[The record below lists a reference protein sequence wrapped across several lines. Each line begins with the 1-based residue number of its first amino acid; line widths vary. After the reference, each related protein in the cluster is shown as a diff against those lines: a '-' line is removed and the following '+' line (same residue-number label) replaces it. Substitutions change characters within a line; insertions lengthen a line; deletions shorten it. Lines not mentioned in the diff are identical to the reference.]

1 MRASRVRHG
10 SSADNAAHLGYA
22 SRLARAKR
30 TSLDPMNQ
38 HNQDRAVL
46 ITGAA
51 SGIGAAT
58 ARRFIAEGWQV
69 AINYLDPGQ
78 QEAAKTLAGSAAPAT
93 RSIALQGDVTL
104 DADCV
109 RLVEQSLAAFGRLD
123 ALVNAAGIS
132 KMVAHND
139 LHGLNADDFQ
149 RIYAVNTI
157 GPFQMMR
164 AAAPHLK
171 ATGQGAIVNIS
182 SRAGI
187 AGSGS
192 SIAYAASK
200 AGLNAMTLAM
210 ARVLAPEVRVNA
222 VCPVLTEGGFV
233 ERLAPES
240 FAKRRAHQ
248 IAVTPL
254 KRIGHP
260 DEVAETIHWLI
271 TSAAMMTGAIV
282 ELDFGMHLNAV

>member
-1 MRASRVRHG
+1 MAEP
-10 SSADNAAHLGYA
+10 AAPE
-22 SRLARAKR
+22 R
-30 TSLDPMNQ
+30 
-38 HNQDRAVL
+38 RAVL

-58 ARRFIAEGWQV
+58 ARRFIHEGWQV
-69 AINYLDPGQ
+69 AVNHPDESQRDAAAALAAGANASGQ
-78 QEAAKTLAGSAAPAT
+78 RG
-93 RSIALQGDVTL
+93 IALQGDVTR

-109 RLVEQSLAAFGRLD
+109 QLVAATVKALGRLD

-132 KMVAHND
+132 KMVPHANLHD
-139 LHGLNADDFQ
+139 LSAEDFQ

-157 GPFQMMR
+157 GPFQMIR

-171 ATGQGAIVNIS
+171 ATGRGAVVSIS
-182 SRAGI
+182 SRA
-187 AGSGS
+187 ALMGSGS

-200 AGLNAMTLAM
+200 GALNTLTLSL

-222 VCPVLTEGGFV
+222 VCPALVEQGFV
-233 ERLAPES
+233 ERLAPDT
-240 FAKRRAHQ
+240 FAQRRAHQ
-248 IAVTPL
+248 IAVSPL
-254 KRIGHP
+254 QRIGHP

-271 TSAAMMTGAIV
+271 ASASMMTGAIV

>member
-1 MRASRVRHG
+1 
-10 SSADNAAHLGYA
+10 
-22 SRLARAKR
+22 
-30 TSLDPMNQ
+30 MNSQ
-38 HNQDRAVL
+38 SQQRAVL

-58 ARRFIAEGWQV
+58 ARRFIEEGWQV
-69 AINYLDPGQ
+69 AVNYLDASQ
-78 QEAAKTLAGSAAPAT
+78 HEAATTLAASGGPA
-93 RSIALQGDVTL
+93 RRGVAIEADVTH

-109 RLVEQSLAAFGRLD
+109 RLVEATVAAFGRLD

-132 KMVAHND
+132 KMVPHAD
-139 LHGLNADDFQ
+139 LHGLSADDFQ

-171 ATGQGAIVNIS
+171 ATGKGAVVNIS

-200 AGLNAMTLAM
+200 GALNTMTLAM

-222 VCPVLTEGGFV
+222 VCPVLTEQGFV

-240 FAKRRAHQ
+240 FAQRRAHQ
-248 IAVTPL
+248 IAVSPL

-260 DEVAETIHWLI
+260 DEVAETIHWLVS
-271 TSAAMMTGAIV
+271 SASMMTGAIV